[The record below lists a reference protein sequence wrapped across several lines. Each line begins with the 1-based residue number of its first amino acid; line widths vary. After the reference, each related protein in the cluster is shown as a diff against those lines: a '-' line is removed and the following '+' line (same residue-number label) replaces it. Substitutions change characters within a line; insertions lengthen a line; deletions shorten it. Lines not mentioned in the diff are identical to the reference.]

1 MTHGLQIRA
10 SGQLQSVRMV
20 KNFYVNFSVPMTWL
34 LDDQFLGAVG
44 EADEVHAGGQVGDA
58 G

>member
-20 KNFYVNFSVPMTWL
+20 KIYVNFSVPVTWL

-44 EADEVHAGGQVGDA
+44 EADEVHAGGQVGDV